1 MKLTHKFAEMTPAKR
16 PQDLHMDGTGLRFE
30 TMDHG
35 GEYLDTMP
43 QAIKL
48 IDAEGR
54 CCIYVPITQTARLST
69 AKGLCS
75 IRRINDQDRQYDA
88 TGPAR

>member
-35 GEYLDTMP
+35 GEYPDTMP

-54 CCIYVPITQTARLST
+54 SRIYVPITQNGKVVDSQGFMLDTE
-69 AKGLCS
+69 
-75 IRRINDQDRQYDA
+75 DE
-88 TGPAR
+88 